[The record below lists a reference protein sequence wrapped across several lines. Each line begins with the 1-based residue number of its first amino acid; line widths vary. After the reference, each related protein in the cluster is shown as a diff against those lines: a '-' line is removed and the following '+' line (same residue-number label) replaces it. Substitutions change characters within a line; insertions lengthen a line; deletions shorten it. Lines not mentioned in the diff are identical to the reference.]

1 MRLKFAITALSF
13 FLSIQATTAQ
23 GLIEKITDLMEFNLG
38 KPPVDSNRFQTR
50 IVLAPIAYYEPN
62 TSLGFGFGAN
72 LLFKPRG
79 AGAETRTSN
88 IPLGISYTLKNQ
100 VFFTSGYTVFF
111 PEEKWLLRG
120 NLDYTDFPQDYF
132 GVGNGTTEADRSAI
146 TYQRLLIEPLL
157 LRQVAPKLFVGGGFR
172 YNNYY
177 NNALLEATEALP
189 AGASLQ
195 DSLGSKNVGLE
206 FAASYDNRDNVLNAQ
221 KGILVEFTQGF
232 YGTVLGGTSVFQL
245 SKLDLRGYRRTGPQ
259 GVLGFQ
265 LFGRYGAGETPVQEL
280 SYLGGPELL
289 RGFTEFR
296 FRDRLAVFAQA
307 EYRWQTWK
315 SIGFVF
321 YGGAG
326 QVAADA
332 AELALPELRYTLGTG
347 LRLTIIPKENINLR
361 LDYALGLGKS
371 SGSGFYLGLG
381 EAF

>member
-332 AELALPELRYTLGTG
+332 AELALSELRYTLGTG

>member
-72 LLFKPRG
+72 LLFKPIG

-332 AELALPELRYTLGTG
+332 AELALSELRYTLGTG

>member
-1 MRLKFAITALSF
+1 MRLRIAITALSF
-13 FLSIQATTAQ
+13 FLSLQAITGQ

-38 KPPVDSNRFQTR
+38 KPPVDSNGFQTR
-50 IVLAPIAYYEPN
+50 VVIAPIAYYEPN

-79 AGAETRTSN
+79 AGADTRTSN
-88 IPLGISYTLKNQ
+88 IPIGISYTLKNQ

-111 PEEKWLLRG
+111 PEERWLLRG
-120 NLDYTDFPQDYF
+120 NLDYTDFPQNYF

-146 TYQRLLIEPLL
+146 TYQRLLVEPLL
-157 LRQVAPKLFVGGGFR
+157 LRQVVPKLFVGGGFR
-172 YNNYY
+172 YNTYY
-177 NNALLEATEALP
+177 NNELVEATDALP

-232 YGTVLGGTSVFQL
+232 YGTALGGTSIFQL
-245 SKLDLRGYRRTGPQ
+245 SKLDLRGYQRTGPK
-259 GVLGFQ
+259 GVLSFQ
-265 LFGRYGAGETPVQEL
+265 FFGRYGAGETPVQEL

-289 RGFTEFR
+289 RGFPEFR

-307 EYRWQTWK
+307 EYRWQAWK
-315 SIGFVF
+315 NIGFVF

-332 AELALPELRYTLGTG
+332 AELALPELRYSLGTG

-371 SGSGFYLGLG
+371 NGSGFYLGLG
-381 EAF
+381 ESF